1 LSTDA
6 PVVKNFDPWNN
17 IRAAVT
23 RRTNSGK
30 VISPQEAITVAEAI
44 ESYTMGGAWA
54 EGTEAVKGSI
64 EPGKYADFIVLDR
77 NPLETHVEELTS
89 IATESVFV
97 NGQQLQSRN

>member
-1 LSTDA
+1 
-6 PVVKNFDPWNN
+6 
-17 IRAAVT
+17 VT

-30 VISPQEAITVAEAI
+30 VISPQEAITVADAL

-77 NPLETHVEELTS
+77 NPLETPVEELTS
-89 IATESVFV
+89 ITTESVFV
-97 NGQQLQSRN
+97 NGQQVQSWN